1 MPRQKSWMRLAAVA
15 VLFAALHF
23 GWEMAQSRWFSSMEG
38 LPFWKA
44 TSLCARATLGDLAIT
59 AISFALAAA
68 AGRSLRWP
76 VNRRYGLP
84 AAIFILTG
92 LTITAGYEM
101 FALSSGRWRYSD
113 EMPTLGGIGLLP
125 LLQWLLLP
133 LVELAVMR
141 RVWKHKASL
150 TAGSRTS

>member
-1 MPRQKSWMRLAAVA
+1 MRLAVVV

-38 LPFWKA
+38 LPFWRA

-59 AISFALAAA
+59 ATSFALAAA
-68 AGRSLRWP
+68 VGRSLRWP
-76 VNRRYGLP
+76 VHRQYGLP
-84 AAIFILTG
+84 AAIFILAG
-92 LTITAGYEM
+92 LTITAGYEI

-113 EMPTLGGIGLLP
+113 EMPAVGGVGLLP
-125 LLQWLLLP
+125 LLQWLLVP

-141 RVWKHKASL
+141 RVWKREVSL
-150 TAGSRTS
+150 AAVSPIS